1 MVYLNPVVWYQWIYA
16 QVEAAL
22 TWVKNLF
29 LSQEELDRLQ
39 AEAAV
44 KAAAQKDKEAAA
56 TFLANQRKVA
66 ELQKQADELREAAGL
81 LQAADE

>member
-44 KAAAQKDKEAAA
+44 KAAAEKDKEAAA
-56 TFLANQRKVA
+56 TFLKNQRKVA
-66 ELQKQADELREAAGL
+66 ELNKEAADLSEQAGL